1 LRGHWPPGSFGLGQ
15 QVLIGAAAV
24 LFPAVAYSFII
35 IMLRQA
41 ADHPI
46 PERRPGA
53 DPAAAALRRMR

>member
-1 LRGHWPPGSFGLGQ
+1 
-15 QVLIGAAAV
+15 VLIGAAAV